1 MIAVL
6 TIAMTL
12 GHAVAVIPSVLG
24 QRLQIGL
31 ATFACGALHVVLAVT
46 LGMQFGVVGVLTA
59 GVLSHGIV
67 FGLMAWRPFTRATR
81 MSEAELLA
89 DVIRPWIVRAAPMV
103 ALAIFVNWMLGTP
116 PLLVTVA
123 TGGSIAAFVVW
134 HMRPL
139 YLEFGPVRT
148 LYDRVVRWPLRS
160 RGAEV
165 S

>member
-1 MIAVL
+1 
-6 TIAMTL
+6 
-12 GHAVAVIPSVLG
+12 
-24 QRLQIGL
+24 
-31 ATFACGALHVVLAVT
+31 
-46 LGMQFGVVGVLTA
+46 
-59 GVLSHGIV
+59 
-67 FGLMAWRPFTRATR
+67 